1 METSHHRGDEG
12 RSSLP
17 PADYFTSG
25 PSLPRPGVDDRPIA
39 AYDLAHFER
48 RPQLTLLTVLITV
61 AILATILTLVMGLWT
76 MVYGAE
82 DGPFDSEH
90 WMTYRVILQVVTVL
104 ALGATY
110 FVSR

>member
-1 METSHHRGDEG
+1 M
-12 RSSLP
+12 
-17 PADYFTSG
+17 
-25 PSLPRPGVDDRPIA
+25 
-39 AYDLAHFER
+39 
-48 RPQLTLLTVLITV
+48 TLLTILITV

-110 FVSR
+110 FVSSA

>member
-1 METSHHRGDEG
+1 LATIAATKVGAACRPPIISHRAALCRAAPRVDE
-12 RSSLP
+12 
-17 PADYFTSG
+17 
-25 PSLPRPGVDDRPIA
+25 RPLG

-48 RPQLTLLTVLITV
+48 RPPLTLLTVLITV